1 MLDPTKEGYPS
12 SKGKE
17 ESPRKIVG
25 GMGLHLESYHIP
37 ARDTQKGQTK
47 PCVYQETPQRK
58 MIMFPN

>member
-1 MLDPTKEGYPS
+1 MLDPAKEGYPL

-17 ESPRKIVG
+17 EAPRKIVG
-25 GMGLHLESYHIP
+25 GVRLHLESYHIP